1 MLDITP
7 EIMILNGLRGFG
19 SKRLLIDKG
28 LPDIPTFEW
37 L

>member
-1 MLDITP
+1 MLEITP
-7 EIMILNGLRGFG
+7 EVMILNGLRAFD
-19 SKRLLIDKG
+19 SQRLLSDKG